1 MKSAIIGDEK
11 DNKDPTKK
19 TFEAGD
25 KTLWG
30 AYNALLDKDEAVKQW
45 AQAQDNAVKVDANKY
60 ADDQDKAVKTE
71 VANNLVT
78 AKSELETSIAT
89 NLQSAKDYADQQDE
103 IVANTAQANLSTT
116 KTELTTSIATNLQS
130 AKDYADDQDN
140 AVKQQ
145 VNQQIANAQPKIAS
159 TTQAGIVKVDGTTV
173 VINDGIIS
181 AVQGGQTLPS
191 AEYTVRTWAN
201 EA

>member
-11 DNKDPTKK
+11 DNKDPIKK

-30 AYNALLDKDEAVKQW
+30 AYNALLDKDEKVKQW
-45 AQAQDNAVKVDANKY
+45 AQAQDTAVKADANKY
-60 ADDQDKAVKTE
+60 ADDQDGKVKTE
-71 VANNLVT
+71 VANNLAA

-89 NLQSAKDYADQQDE
+89 SLTTAKKYADDQDTVVKE
-103 IVANTAQANLSTT
+103 KASTDLSTT

-130 AKDYADDQDN
+130 AKDYAVEQDN

-191 AEYTVRTWAN
+191 AEYTIRTWAN

>member
-1 MKSAIIGDEK
+1 MAENNNVNLLSIKFPGLDNTYISLSAELLEKVLKELSTNGGVAWKDDLTGLVDMKSAIIGDEK

-60 ADDQDKAVKTE
+60 ADDQTE
-71 VANNLVT
+71 VANNLAT
-78 AKSELETSIAT
+78 AKSKLETSIAT
-89 NLQSAKDYADQQDE
+89 NLQSAKDYADQRDE
-103 IVANTAQANLSTT
+103 TVANTAQTNLSTT

-130 AKDYADDQDN
+130 AKDYAVEQDN
-140 AVKQQ
+140 AVKQ
-145 VNQQIANAQPKIAS
+145 
-159 TTQAGIVKVDGTTV
+159 
-173 VINDGIIS
+173 
-181 AVQGGQTLPS
+181 
-191 AEYTVRTWAN
+191 
-201 EA
+201 

>member
-1 MKSAIIGDEK
+1 MAENNNVNLLSIKFPGLDNTYISLSAELLEKVLKELSTNGGVAWKDDLTGLVDMKSAIIGDEK

-30 AYNALLDKDEAVKQW
+30 AYNALFDKDEAVKQW
-45 AQAQDNAVKVDANKY
+45 AQAQDNVVKADANKY

-71 VANNLVT
+71 VANNLTT

-103 IVANTAQANLSTT
+103 TVANTAQANLSTT

-130 AKDYADDQDN
+130 AKDYAVEQDN
-140 AVKQQ
+140 AVKQ
-145 VNQQIANAQPKIAS
+145 
-159 TTQAGIVKVDGTTV
+159 
-173 VINDGIIS
+173 
-181 AVQGGQTLPS
+181 
-191 AEYTVRTWAN
+191 
-201 EA
+201 

>member
-1 MKSAIIGDEK
+1 MAENNNVNLLSIKFPGLDNTYISLSAELLEKVLKELSTNGGVAWKDDLTGLVDMKSAIIGDEK

-60 ADDQDKAVKTE
+60 ADDQDKVVKTE
-71 VANNLVT
+71 VANNLAT

-103 IVANTAQANLSTT
+103 IVANTAQTNLSTA

-130 AKDYADDQDN
+130 AKDYAVEQDN
-140 AVKQQ
+140 AVKQ
-145 VNQQIANAQPKIAS
+145 
-159 TTQAGIVKVDGTTV
+159 
-173 VINDGIIS
+173 
-181 AVQGGQTLPS
+181 
-191 AEYTVRTWAN
+191 
-201 EA
+201 

>member
-19 TFEAGD
+19 TFESGD

-30 AYNALLDKDEAVKQW
+30 AYNALLDKDEEAKTW
-45 AQAQDNAVKVDANKY
+45 AQNQDAIVLADAKFY
-60 ADDQDKAVKTE
+60 ADEQDEKVKIET
-71 VANNLVT
+71 ANNLAT
-78 AKSELETSIAT
+78 AKTELETSITA
-89 NLQSAKDYADQQDE
+89 NLQSAKNYADEKD
-103 IVANTAQANLSTT
+103 TAVKEEASTNLLNT

-130 AKDYADDQDN
+130 AKDYAVEQDN
-140 AVKQQ
+140 AIKQQ

-191 AEYTVRTWAN
+191 AGHTIRTWAN